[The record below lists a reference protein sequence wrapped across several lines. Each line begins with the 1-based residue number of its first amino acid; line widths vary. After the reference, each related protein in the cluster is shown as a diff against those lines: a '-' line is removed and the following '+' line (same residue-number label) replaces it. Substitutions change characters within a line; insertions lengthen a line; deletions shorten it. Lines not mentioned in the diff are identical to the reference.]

1 MRPIATE
8 CTLYRSPDPQGIFC
22 YTPFLARGFG
32 GRLLASFD
40 LGGKGV
46 GKLPGPK
53 SDYGDFRL
61 GNQTKIFLSDD
72 HGKSWRPAADIGMLH
87 ARIFRAGRRLYLL
100 GHSGRMLISS
110 SEDNGEH
117 WSEPTVLEGSRH
129 WHQSGCTIDVHND
142 RIYLVMEAALE
153 RRTWPD
159 VSLVLMAAD
168 RESDLTRP
176 ESWRFSPEWRF
187 DREVTLP
194 QSFGM
199 PFYPTGD
206 QCPGVADPRYC
217 GEPGNLETNVLRI
230 YDPRHHFYDP
240 EERTVVLLSRL
251 HSGTT
256 NLATM
261 LRGRERSD
269 GALEID
275 TFTTPGGA
283 PFLFL
288 PFPGGQMKFQIVYDE
303 VSRLYWLIATQSTDS
318 MTRPE
323 LLDEQRVNLPN
334 NERRRLV
341 LYFSRNLVDWSFAGL
356 VASGQ
361 DEKASRHYA
370 SLLIDGE
377 DLLVLS
383 RSGDSEASSA
393 HNGNLVTLHRIPD
406 FRKLSR

>member
-1 MRPIATE
+1 
-8 CTLYRSPDPQGIFC
+8 
-22 YTPFLARGFG
+22 
-32 GRLLASFD
+32 
-40 LGGKGV
+40 
-46 GKLPGPK
+46 
-53 SDYGDFRL
+53 
-61 GNQTKIFLSDD
+61 
-72 HGKSWRPAADIGMLH
+72 
-87 ARIFRAGRRLYLL
+87 
-100 GHSGRMLISS
+100 
-110 SEDNGEH
+110 
-117 WSEPTVLEGSRH
+117 
-129 WHQSGCTIDVHND
+129 
-142 RIYLVMEAALE
+142 
-153 RRTWPD
+153 
-159 VSLVLMAAD
+159 
-168 RESDLTRP
+168 
-176 ESWRFSPEWRF
+176 
-187 DREVTLP
+187 
-194 QSFGM
+194 M

-206 QCPGVADPRYC
+206 QCPGAADPRYC

-406 FRKLSR
+406 FRKLSW